1 MKIELKITARKNI
14 ITIITLT
21 TIIIEGEDSNK

>member
-1 MKIELKITARKNI
+1 MKIELKITARKTI

-21 TIIIEGEDSNK
+21 TILIEGEDSNK